1 MSFPTIP
8 LDVQNWLESKFK
20 DEVSS
25 RALEESGEDKAP
37 NINGFNFSLII
48 VG

>member
-20 DEVSS
+20 DEEVS
-25 RALEESGEDKAP
+25 RAWEGRGEDKAP
-37 NINGFNFSLII
+37 NLNGFNFSLII